1 MDTMQAIKSRKSVRT
16 FNGKLPTESQMRQII
31 EAANASPVGL
41 GRYGDMHLTVVTD
54 KAALDMING
63 AGAKVFGREGADLLY
78 GAPMLVIVST
88 TKDAIKTM
96 ANVAYSNAAGIVQ
109 NMALAAVDLGVGAC
123 HIWGAIAALPSD
135 RELCDRLSIPDGF
148 VPCCAL
154 ALGQSDYVYTERDI
168 PSDRISINTVS

>member
-1 MDTMQAIKSRKSVRT
+1 MNTMQAIKSRKSVRT

-41 GRYGDMHLTVVTD
+41 GRYGDMNLTVVTD
-54 KAALDMING
+54 KAALDMINS
-63 AGAKVFGREGADLLY
+63 AGAKVFGREGDLLY
-78 GAPMLVIVST
+78 GAPMLVIVSS
-88 TKDAIKTM
+88 TKDSLEKM

-109 NMALAAVDLGVGAC
+109 NMALAAVELGIGAC

-135 RELCDRLSIPDGF
+135 RELCDRLAIPDDF